1 MKSSAV
7 KRSVLIAGHY
17 TSVYLEDAFWNG
29 LREIAKGRHE
39 SLSHLLATINADRHG
54 GNLSTAIRQFVLRN
68 RQHRRPSAS

>member
-29 LREIAKGRHE
+29 LREIAKGATRACRTSSPPSTRIGMAAISQQLFV
-39 SLSHLLATINADRHG
+39 SLSF
-54 GNLSTAIRQFVLRN
+54 AI
-68 RQHRRPSAS
+68 ASMDGIG